1 MTDTEETTPRCEP
14 PAERVLSETAEYIEL
29 TVGDTIWKNA
39 QDLFFLEEDYRV
51 SGEVWRVHKGDADP
65 YPSKPHAHCIA
76 GAKRF
81 AGCKLHLGTREL
93 FDGNQPLGR
102 YLHRKLFDALIA
114 LIRPKFPDLTLP
126 LPV

>member
-1 MTDTEETTPRCEP
+1 MTDTEETAPRRAP
-14 PAERVLSETAEYIEL
+14 PADKVLSETDEYIEL

-51 SGEVWRVHKGDADP
+51 SGEVWRVHKGDAKAARSLHRG
-65 YPSKPHAHCIA
+65 SKAV
-76 GAKRF
+76 RWR
-81 AGCKLHLGTREL
+81 KLHLGTREL
-93 FDGNQPLGR
+93 FDGSQPLGR
-102 YLHRKLFDALIA
+102 YLHRKQFDALIA

>member
-1 MTDTEETTPRCEP
+1 MADSAEAPDREPR
-14 PAERVLSETAEYIEL
+14 AERILTETDEYIEL

-39 QDLFFLEEDYRV
+39 QDLYFLEEDYRV

-65 YPSKPHAHCIA
+65 YPSRPHAHCIA

-81 AGCKLHLGTREL
+81 VGCKLHLGTREL
-93 FDGNQPLGR
+93 FDGSQPIGR
-102 YLHRKLFDALIA
+102 YLHRKQFDALIA

-126 LPV
+126 LLV